1 MNIKNLRRLY
11 HIIHTFLRYGIDE
24 VIPDIPLTRGIRCG
38 RKSLFWVKNQYPN
51 EPFGVRLRLALQELG
66 PVWIKLGQM
75 LSTRRDLFEPEL
87 ADQLALLQ
95 DSVEAF
101 DGKLARR
108 LIEEALGDKLEK
120 WFDDFDETALASAS
134 IAQVHIAK
142 FNQNQPLA
150 GKEVVLKVL
159 RPEMDCVIKDDLA
172 LMYRLASWIPRL
184 NKEGRR
190 LRPVEVVREYE
201 KTLLDELDLR
211 KEMANAIRLRNNF
224 ENSEMLYVPEM
235 YQDFCHKNVIVMER
249 IYGIPVANIDELK
262 ANGTDMKLL
271 AERGVQVFFTQV
283 FRDSFFHADMH
294 PGNIFVNPNHPENPQ
309 YIGIDCGIVG
319 TLNQNDKRYLAE
331 SFVAFFNRDYRRVAL
346 MHVESGWTP
355 SDTDIDAFEEAFR
368 EVCEPIFAKPLSE
381 ISFGHVLLNLFTVAR
396 KFNMEVQPQLVLLQ
410 KTLLYIEG
418 LGRQVYPQLD
428 LWQTAKPFL
437 QDWLNEQV
445 GFKAMWRDLK
455 QRAPQFREHFAEFPE
470 AMFQALQQQK
480 QINFRLNEINQSLK
494 AQRNNTGFSR
504 LMILGIAIAG
514 TFWKFET
521 LPLWVSVPLLVIE
534 FRILIWCMS
543 FSNNSYS

>member
-1 MNIKNLRRLY
+1 MKIKHLRRFY
-11 HIIHTFLRYGIDE
+11 HILHTFLRYGIDE
-24 VIPDIPLTRGIRCG
+24 VIPDIPLTRKARIG
-38 RKSLFWVKNQYPN
+38 RKGLFWVKNQYP
-51 EPFGVRLRLALQELG
+51 EKSFGERLRLALQELG

-95 DSVEAF
+95 DSVDAF
-101 DGKLARR
+101 DGKLARQI
-108 LIEEALGDKLEK
+108 IEQTLGGPLEN

-134 IAQVHIAK
+134 IAQVHTAR
-142 FNQNQPLA
+142 FNAQQALA
-150 GKEVVLKVL
+150 GQEVVLKVI
-159 RPEMDCVIKDDLA
+159 RPDIEAVINADIE
-172 LMYRLASWIPRL
+172 LMYQLAYLIPRL
-184 NKEGRR
+184 SADGKR

-201 KTLLDELDLR
+201 KTLRDELDLR
-211 KEMANAIRLRNNF
+211 KEMSNAIRLRANF
-224 ENSEMLYVPEM
+224 EQSESLYVPAM
-235 YQDFCHKNVIVMER
+235 YPDFCHKNLIVMER
-249 IYGIPVANIDELK
+249 IYGIPVANIAELK

-319 TLNQNDKRYLAE
+319 QLNHHDKRYLAE

-355 SDTDIDAFEEAFR
+355 ADTDIDAFEQAFR

-381 ISFGHVLLNLFTVAR
+381 ISFGLVLLNLFNVAR
-396 KFNMEVQPQLVLLQ
+396 EFNMQVQPQLVLLQ

-418 LGRQVYPQLD
+418 LGRQVYPELD

-437 QDWLNEQV
+437 QNWLKEQV
-445 GFKAMWRDLK
+445 GVKAMIRQIQ
-455 QRAPQFREHFAEFPE
+455 QRLPQFREHFAEFPE
-470 AMFQALQQQK
+470 AVFQALQQQK
-480 QINFRLNEINQSLK
+480 QINLRLAEINQSLQTQANYSK
-494 AQRNNTGFSR
+494 SGRFI
-504 LMILGIAIAG
+504 LLGIAMVG

-521 LPLWVSVPLLVIE
+521 LPLWLSVPLLLIE
-534 FRILIWCMS
+534 FSLLIKVLI
-543 FSNNSYS
+543 